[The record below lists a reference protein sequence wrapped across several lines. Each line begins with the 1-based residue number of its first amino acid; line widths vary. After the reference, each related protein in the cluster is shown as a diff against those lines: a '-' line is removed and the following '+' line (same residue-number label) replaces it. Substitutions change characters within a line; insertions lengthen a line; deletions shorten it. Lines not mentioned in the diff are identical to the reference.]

1 MRKLPQIK
9 YFSPLGL
16 LALTACGGE
25 NSTISTLL
33 SGKVIK
39 GPLNNALVGL
49 DYDGDGVVDSATV
62 RTDANGG
69 YSISTTQTT
78 YTVIAVTDESTI
90 DTSSGAVLSGVTLK
104 APESATVVTP
114 TTTLMKEGNL
124 TVEQVASVLGLPDG
138 VDPLT
143 FNPYADDVSA
153 SDALAVEKASQQ
165 IMSVVNAFASTAE
178 GAGAS
183 EAAAYTAAMNSIV
196 EVVKTKAAAS
206 DTLDLS
212 NTADLAL
219 IKAEAITQVASI
231 EGVTSETTTAFDALA
246 DNTATAVENVNTE
259 IAKASDLTSDESKS
273 IFSTTQVLADQVKA
287 AAEAEVETSGTG
299 SIDFIDSASVVTS
312 AANAMPS
319 AINLSLSSISEGA
332 ESLVIGEL
340 STVDSD
346 QPDNVAFQYEI
357 AEIAGTDYASFS
369 INQSTGELSL
379 KAQPDYETKSTYSV
393 TILSTDSGGKTLSE
407 TFTVTITDVNEAPTV
422 ANAIPDQTIAEDS
435 ALSFQFNS
443 DVFADVDID
452 DSLTYT
458 ATLSDGSA
466 LPTWLTFDA
475 ATRTFIGTPLNENVG
490 AINVKVTATDI
501 GNESITDMFKITTTN
516 TSDAIIEYSLNV
528 LPLIA
533 TQYTPEGIAQQIGRD
548 IPALEEK
555 VSSFYNDPT
564 TGILELI
571 DSLDSETFGEDSS
584 DYRVSS
590 EGVFIQNTEGYVLS
604 FEFSNFSPSSLEE
617 VIALEES
624 FSNTGDIKSLDIA
637 GGFERIALTDPY
649 GDAMIELSHGL
660 DGISW
665 RNLEADSGEIDTF
678 VIEGS
683 FNNQIED
690 FLDVLSGL
698 AELEETGIGD
708 LESII
713 GTNVSI
719 NGIVAKSDEDEV
731 FSARLSTSDIGEELT
746 EISILGAYDLHKI
759 TLGTSGFNDFTN
771 GLLSAVAD
779 IEGLVDVFGSY
790 ISMDINFANGD
801 YFYQDTEWDGSF
813 QYSIVS
819 GVLEVS
825 SDNAIGGMDASFIDI
840 PEFSSADTVT
850 YYSGGMSVAKEFY
863 DKRLTNFEAVN
874 NFIAGDDDAQQ
885 LFGLN
890 LAYEYAGSEVFALN
904 FNEIDWNKLEA
915 LENPLSFS
923 NDYTLIASVGDNN
936 ENITTILNEFDTAAI
951 NLIGVE
957 KDEFVKIF
965 EDNNSN
971 LDLALEIYTEAYHIE
986 DEPTII
992 SDIA

>member
-78 YTVIAVTDESTI
+78 YTVIAVTDASTI

-178 GAGAS
+178 GAGAT

-319 AINLSLSSISEGA
+319 AIDLSLSSISEGA
-332 ESLVIGEL
+332 ASLVVGVL

-346 QPDNVAFQYEI
+346 QPDGVAFKYEI
-357 AEIAGTDYASFS
+357 AEITGTDYASFS

-407 TFTVTITDVNEAPTV
+407 TFTVAITDANDAPTLTV
-422 ANAIPDQTIAEDS
+422 PTTASVTEDGCCY
-435 ALSFQFNS
+435 
-443 DVFADVDID
+443 ID
-452 DSLTYT
+452 DH
-458 ATLSDGSA
+458 G
-466 LPTWLTFDA
+466 
-475 ATRTFIGTPLNENVG
+475 
-490 AINVKVTATDI
+490 K
-501 GNESITDMFKITTTN
+501 
-516 TSDAIIEYSLNV
+516 
-528 LPLIA
+528 
-533 TQYTPEGIAQQIGRD
+533 
-548 IPALEEK
+548 
-555 VSSFYNDPT
+555 
-564 TGILELI
+564 
-571 DSLDSETFGEDSS
+571 FGW
-584 DYRVSS
+584 
-590 EGVFIQNTEGYVLS
+590 F
-604 FEFSNFSPSSLEE
+604 
-617 VIALEES
+617 
-624 FSNTGDIKSLDIA
+624 
-637 GGFERIALTDPY
+637 
-649 GDAMIELSHGL
+649 
-660 DGISW
+660 
-665 RNLEADSGEIDTF
+665 
-678 VIEGS
+678 
-683 FNNQIED
+683 
-690 FLDVLSGL
+690 
-698 AELEETGIGD
+698 
-708 LESII
+708 
-713 GTNVSI
+713 
-719 NGIVAKSDEDEV
+719 
-731 FSARLSTSDIGEELT
+731 
-746 EISILGAYDLHKI
+746 
-759 TLGTSGFNDFTN
+759 
-771 GLLSAVAD
+771 
-779 IEGLVDVFGSY
+779 
-790 ISMDINFANGD
+790 
-801 YFYQDTEWDGSF
+801 
-813 QYSIVS
+813 
-819 GVLEVS
+819 
-825 SDNAIGGMDASFIDI
+825 
-840 PEFSSADTVT
+840 
-850 YYSGGMSVAKEFY
+850 
-863 DKRLTNFEAVN
+863 
-874 NFIAGDDDAQQ
+874 
-885 LFGLN
+885 
-890 LAYEYAGSEVFALN
+890 
-904 FNEIDWNKLEA
+904 
-915 LENPLSFS
+915 
-923 NDYTLIASVGDNN
+923 
-936 ENITTILNEFDTAAI
+936 
-951 NLIGVE
+951 
-957 KDEFVKIF
+957 
-965 EDNNSN
+965 
-971 LDLALEIYTEAYHIE
+971 
-986 DEPTII
+986 
-992 SDIA
+992 